1 MLEIRLHGRGGQGA
15 VTAAELIAEANVV
28 EGRYGQSFPL
38 FGPERRGAPVMAFAR
53 LDDKP
58 ISIRGIIK
66 NPDIVM
72 VLDESL
78 LHVVDVTSGLKL
90 NGLAIV
96 AGRDSNRIR
105 EKLNVKKIAVLD
117 AQKIA
122 LEIVGT
128 PITNTAIIGAFVKA
142 TKAVKLETV
151 EKLVLKKFIGKIGE
165 KNVEIIERAYKETVV
180 I

>member
-15 VTAAELIAEANVV
+15 VTAAEILGEANVV

-58 ISIRGIIK
+58 IAIRGVIT

-72 VLDESL
+72 VLDGGL
-78 LHVVDVTSGLKL
+78 LNVVNVTSGLKQD
-90 NGLAIV
+90 GVAIV
-96 AGRDSNRIR
+96 ASKDGNLVR
-105 EKLNVKKIAVLD
+105 EKVKAKKLAVLD

-122 LEIVGT
+122 LEIVGA
-128 PITNTAIIGAFVKA
+128 PITNTAILGAFVKA
-142 TKAVKLETV
+142 VGAVKLETV
-151 EKLVLKKFIGKIGE
+151 KKLVLKKFPGKIGE
-165 KNVEIIERAYKETVV
+165 KNVEIVERAYKETVMV
-180 I
+180 

>member
-1 MLEIRLHGRGGQGA
+1 
-15 VTAAELIAEANVV
+15 
-28 EGRYGQSFPL
+28 
-38 FGPERRGAPVMAFAR
+38 
-53 LDDKP
+53 
-58 ISIRGIIK
+58 
-66 NPDIVM
+66 
-72 VLDESL
+72 
-78 LHVVDVTSGLKL
+78 
-90 NGLAIV
+90 
-96 AGRDSNRIR
+96 
-105 EKLNVKKIAVLD
+105 
-117 AQKIA
+117 